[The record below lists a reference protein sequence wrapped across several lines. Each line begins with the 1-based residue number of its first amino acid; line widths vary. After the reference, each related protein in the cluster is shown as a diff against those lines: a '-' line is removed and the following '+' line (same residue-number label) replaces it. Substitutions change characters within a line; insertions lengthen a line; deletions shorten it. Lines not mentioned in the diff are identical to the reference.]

1 MAALRLNHSMKRLTG
16 FAVLTLAACV
26 LLPLRAVALEP
37 GQSAPAFEVQYE
49 GSRVL
54 RSSDLAGSIVIIT
67 CESKNTTAVNQAFKD
82 ALLKAFPADERQRL
96 NIILVPVIAC
106 FQYIW
111 PVKGICERGV
121 QDNVERVNLQLYVD
135 MSGEMFKKYGV
146 AANTSTVVIIDR
158 SSIVRYVM
166 AGKIPDAEVPSVVEL
181 VHSLVENW

>member
-1 MAALRLNHSMKRLTG
+1 MTALRLDHIIKQLLAC
-16 FAVLTLAACV
+16 AVLALLTCV
-26 LLPLRAVALEP
+26 FLPLPAAALEP
-37 GQSAPAFEVQYE
+37 GQRAPAFEVQYE

-67 CESKNTTAVNQAFKD
+67 CESKNTTGINQAFKD
-82 ALLKAFPADERQRL
+82 ALLTAFPADERQRL
-96 NIILVPVIAC
+96 NIVLVPVVAC

-121 QDNVERVNLQLYVD
+121 QDNVARVNLQLYVD
-135 MSGEMFKKYGV
+135 MSGDMFKSYS
-146 AANTSTVVIIDR
+146 AAVDTSTVFIIDR

-166 AGKIPDAEVPSVVEL
+166 AGKILDAEVPSVVEL